1 MIKIFMAITLAV
13 VAASTTVEEY
23 PTDEPIDSFITTYN
37 NPGAIIAD
45 AKDDEPIFIEV
56 EEEEETIEEEWTG
69 PKLTKSAG
77 RIQGPD
83 AEETW
88 YNLPMGRCI
97 DMMRNLGYTTEEYP
111 YWVRPDGAKMLG
123 EYVMVGAN
131 TYQIPKGTIVNT
143 SLGKGIVADHCVAA
157 QSKNLYD
164 IAVTW

>member
-13 VAASTTVEEY
+13 VVTSTTVEEY
-23 PTDEPIDSFITTYN
+23 PTDETIDSYITSSS
-37 NPGAIIAD
+37 PGAIFAD
-45 AKDDEPIFIEV
+45 PREEEPIFIEV
-56 EEEEETIEEEWTG
+56 EEEPEEEEWTG

-77 RIQGPD
+77 RIQGPE
-83 AEETW
+83 AEETY
-88 YNLPMGRCI
+88 YNLPMGRCVEI
-97 DMMRNLGYTTEEYP
+97 MRGLGYTVEDYP
-111 YWVRPDGAKMLG
+111 YWVNSETGCKMLG